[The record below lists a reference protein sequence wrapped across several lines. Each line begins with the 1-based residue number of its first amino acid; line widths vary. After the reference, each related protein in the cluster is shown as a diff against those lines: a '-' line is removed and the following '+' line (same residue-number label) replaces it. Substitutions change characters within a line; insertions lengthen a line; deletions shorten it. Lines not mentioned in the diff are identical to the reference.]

1 MAYKVILTDLDET
14 LFTPDKKVSAYS
26 KKVLQACKEQGIL
39 VGFATSRG
47 INDIQGVVREIEPD
61 VVISSGGAYVECRGE
76 VIFES
81 HFEAAEIRTMIAKAR
96 EICGDDVEITVDTKH
111 TLYWN
116 SNESIQSAYN
126 GTGNVT
132 YTDYSDFHQT
142 AFKISVKTYE
152 DAEAKAIADCAEGC
166 ICMKFSDIP
175 WYTFSKSRAMK
186 ESGVEKL
193 ARHLNISYEEIIAF
207 GDDYSDIGMLK
218 LCGTGVAME
227 NAIAPAK
234 KAADAIA
241 PANTQDG
248 VAMYLAN
255 HVLKERME

>member
-14 LFTPDKKVSAYS
+14 LFTADKKVSAYS
-26 KKVLQACKEQGIL
+26 KEILRACQQQGIL

-76 VIFES
+76 VIYES
-81 HFEAAEIRTMIAKAR
+81 GFPAKEIRNMIDKAR
-96 EICGDDVEITVDTKH
+96 ELCGDEIEITVDTKH

-116 SNESIQSAYN
+116 SGESIQNNYN
-126 GTGNVT
+126 GTGSVT
-132 YTDYSDFHQT
+132 YSDYADYDET
-142 AFKISVKTYE
+142 AFKISVMTYDE
-152 DAEAKAIADCAEGC
+152 AIAKQIAACVEGC
-166 ICMKFSDIP
+166 TAMKFSDIP

-193 ARHLNISYEEIIAF
+193 AQHLNIAYEDIIAF

-234 KAADAIA
+234 EAADVIA

-248 VAMYLAN
+248 VAVYLAE
-255 HVLKERME
+255 HVLKSMQ

>member
-14 LFTPDKKVSAYS
+14 LFTADKKVSAYS
-26 KKVLQACKEQGIL
+26 KEILRKCQQQGIL

-47 INDIQGVVREIEPD
+47 INDIQGVVREIGPD
-61 VVISSGGAYVECRGE
+61 VVISSGGAYVECRGK
-76 VIFES
+76 VIYES
-81 HFEAAEIRTMIAKAR
+81 HFEAEEIRAMIAKAR
-96 EICGDDVEITVDTKH
+96 KVCGEEIEITVDTKN

-116 SNESIQSAYN
+116 SEESIRCNYN
-126 GTGNVT
+126 GTGSAT
-132 YTDYSDFHQT
+132 YTDYEDFDET

-152 DAEAKAIADCAEGC
+152 DDEAKAIADCVEGC

-193 ARHLNISYEEIIAF
+193 AQHLNISYEDIIAF

-218 LCGTGVAME
+218 LCGTGVAMG

-234 KAADAIA
+234 EAADVIA
-241 PANTQDG
+241 QANTQDG
-248 VAMYLAN
+248 VALYLAE
-255 HVLKERME
+255 HVLT